1 MSQITIESVVME
13 LEEFL
18 DDVCLSGCHS
28 MPSYRVADMKSLASS
43 CQELGLQL
51 AEQTLHDMIDEMA
64 KKNNML
70 QFDYEAFIHHYFTLS
85 GYVEIVKSRL

>member
-1 MSQITIESVVME
+1 MSQMTIESVVME

-28 MPSYRVADMKSLASS
+28 MSSYRMANMKSLASS
-43 CQELGLQL
+43 CQELGLEL
-51 AEQTLHDMIDEMA
+51 AEQILHNIIDEMA
-64 KKNNML
+64 KKKNQL

-85 GYVEIVKSRL
+85 GYVEIIKNRL